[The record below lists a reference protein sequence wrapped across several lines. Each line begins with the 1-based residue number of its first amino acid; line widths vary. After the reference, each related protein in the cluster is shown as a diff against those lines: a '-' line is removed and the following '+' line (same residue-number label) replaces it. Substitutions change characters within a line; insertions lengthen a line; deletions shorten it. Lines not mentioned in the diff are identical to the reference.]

1 MKSIKN
7 IISRAREES
16 NRDQEKILRAA
27 WMVSLLAP
35 LTTGLAHYVGRTSVL
50 LADFLRRSNEFL
62 ALLLAWIVFL
72 KVCQAEEEGQEGKVI
87 RLEKLSSSFM
97 ALVMLISGGVVLYS
111 AVNQLLTPEPPGW
124 LIPGMVINGGGLV
137 VNGYFWYKN
146 YQLNRKTENV
156 LMANQWRFYR
166 AKTLMDFVVLSSLLI
181 INFQLLGEYSWLS
194 DPLGSI
200 IVAVFM
206 WFSASRIYF
215 TSRKK

>member
-1 MKSIKN
+1 MKN
-7 IISRAREES
+7 IKKIIEGARGES
-16 NRDQEKILRAA
+16 TREQEKILRAA

-35 LTTGLAHYVGRTSVL
+35 LSTGLAYYLGQTSVL

-62 ALLLAWIVFL
+62 ALLLAWVVFI
-72 KVCQAEEEGQEGKVI
+72 KVCQAEQEGQQDRVSW
-87 RLEKLSSSFM
+87 LERLSSSFM
-97 ALVMLISGGVVLYS
+97 TLVMLISGGVVFYS
-111 AVNQLLTPEPPGW
+111 AFNQLLSPEPPGW
-124 LIPGMVINGGGLV
+124 LILGIFISSAGLL

-146 YQLNRKTENV
+146 YQLDKKSNTV

-166 AKTLMDFVVLSSLLI
+166 AKTLMDLVVLTSLLT
-181 INFQLLGEYSWLS
+181 INFQLLGELSWLS

-200 IVAVFM
+200 IVAAFM